1 MKKTILFGLI
11 LLSTVLSGCIEIIDD
26 LSFNADGSGTL
37 KYSINL
43 SSSKIKINSIL
54 ALDSLD
60 GKPVPSRDEIAE
72 KISLFQSRLMQ
83 QEGISNV
90 EVESDFVNY
99 LFKLHC
105 DFENAQALQTALKT
119 VGKSFS
125 NGASSEEFDHDWLRW
140 EGNELV
146 RSIPDVT
153 VEQTKRIKSED
164 IELLKQGT
172 YTSITRFAGTVVKF
186 DNENALLSKNRMAVM
201 VKADPYSLMQNTGI
215 LENRIYL
222 SE

>member
-1 MKKTILFGLI
+1 MKKTLLFSML
-11 LLSTVLSGCIEIIDD
+11 LLSSLLTGCIEIIDD

-43 SSSKIKINSIL
+43 SSSKVKINSIL
-54 ALDSLD
+54 ALDTLD
-60 GKPVPSRDEIAE
+60 GKPVPSKDEITE
-72 KISLFQSRLMQ
+72 KINQFKTRLMQ
-83 QEGISNV
+83 QDGISNV

-99 LFKLHC
+99 LFKLRC
-105 DFENAQALQTALKT
+105 DFESAEALQTALKT

-125 NGASSEEFDHDWLRW
+125 DKQDSDEFNHTWLTW

-146 RSIPDVT
+146 RSIPDIT
-153 VEQTKRIKSED
+153 VEQTKKIKTED

-172 YTSITRFAGTVVKF
+172 YTSITRFSGIVARF
-186 DNENALLSKNRMAVM
+186 DNENAVLSKNKMAVM
-201 VKADPYSLMQNTGI
+201 VKADPYSLMQNTGL

>member
-1 MKKTILFGLI
+1 MKKTLLFSML
-11 LLSTVLSGCIEIIDD
+11 LLSSLLTGCIEIIDD

-43 SSSKIKINSIL
+43 SSSKVKINSIL
-54 ALDSLD
+54 ALDTLD
-60 GKPVPSRDEIAE
+60 GKPVPSKEEIAE
-72 KISLFQSRLMQ
+72 KINQFKTRLTQ
-83 QEGISNV
+83 QDGISNV

-99 LFKLHC
+99 LFKLRC
-105 DFENAQALQTALKT
+105 DFESADALQTALKT

-125 NGASSEEFDHDWLRW
+125 DKQDSEEFDHTWLTW

-146 RSIPDVT
+146 RSIPDIT
-153 VEQTKRIKSED
+153 VEQTKKIKAED

-172 YTSITRFAGTVVKF
+172 YTSITRFSSLVTRF
-186 DNENALLSKNRMAVM
+186 DNENAVLSKNKMAVM
-201 VKADPYSLMQNTGI
+201 VKADPYSLMQNTGL